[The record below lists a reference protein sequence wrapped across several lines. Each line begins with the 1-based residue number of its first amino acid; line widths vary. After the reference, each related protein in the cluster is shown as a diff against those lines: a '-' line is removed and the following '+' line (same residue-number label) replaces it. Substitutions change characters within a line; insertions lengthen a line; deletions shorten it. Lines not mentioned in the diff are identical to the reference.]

1 LRLARG
7 RGAGLYLTHTTH
19 IATPDRSRMDNRS
32 LGLVV
37 VALGAVVVAGLLIMA
52 GGLGWFGRLPGDV
65 RVQSGGVRVY
75 FPIVS
80 MLLVSVVLSLLVA
93 LVRRFL

>member
-1 LRLARG
+1 
-7 RGAGLYLTHTTH
+7 
-19 IATPDRSRMDNRS
+19 MDNRS

-37 VALGAVVVAGLLIMA
+37 VALGAAVVVAGLLIMA